1 MHEREQHGVSVGYK
15 RNWCVAAHELGLSR
29 NMPVGHESFRRLRA
43 SHFLTSD
50 PDFKFLF
57 IER

>member
-1 MHEREQHGVSVGYK
+1 MKLV
-15 RNWCVAAHELGLSR
+15 CVAAHELGLSR